1 MNTTADGEK
10 PATFAGERLKSGL
23 IRQSLVTASLVT
35 IGTNVAGRLFGYLR
49 EATIAGYFGTSAD
62 FDTFILAF
70 TVPELFSFII
80 FAALPSALI
89 PFMRQTSPGSRS
101 RLFWEGLFS
110 FVAVFGFVSIMIY
123 LLRAEILAL
132 LAPALCADQRMLGEK
147 LLTILSGFVFFRG
160 MEAYFRAC
168 LYDRKHFVVPSLSP
182 IIANVVVLTLMVA
195 YYGELHIEAL
205 AYGWL
210 LAAATL
216 LLMNGVMA
224 VLILKPGWPG
234 RIDLSLVKPL
244 LKATTAVAAIESV
257 ALIYPVVDRFFAARY
272 LGEGQIAALR
282 YAAFLVHIPT
292 GMFAAAFALASFPW
306 ISDLSAPGKA
316 DRLQKLYGQSLRL
329 IAFVMLP
336 AAMGIVLFSREIVRV
351 AFQRGVFDVT
361 SADLTH
367 SPLVFFALGV
377 VFFAAYLFQM
387 RFYYASASLR
397 RLGLILLS
405 MLTMKIII
413 SLALVNSLEQDGLAL
428 ATSFTW
434 LSGFLVMTL
443 DLHFHRR
450 LRAGAVLLPFVVRV
464 VPVLAG
470 VGAYWMIMANVWP
483 DIGTH
488 SLWNTF
494 LRLAL
499 LGFSGAL
506 LYLLL
511 AALLRL
517 PEPRQLLASISSKIR
532 PSGSPGDLR

>member
-1 MNTTADGEK
+1 M
-10 PATFAGERLKSGL
+10 KSGL

-35 IGTNVAGRLFGYLR
+35 IGTNVAGRLLGYLR
-49 EATIAGYFGTSAD
+49 EATIAGYYGTSTD

-89 PFMRQTSPGSRS
+89 PLMRQTASGPRS
-101 RLFWEGLFS
+101 RQFWEGLVT
-110 FVAVFGFVSIMIY
+110 FVAIFGFVSILIY
-123 LLRAEILAL
+123 LLRADILDL
-132 LAPALCADQRMLGEK
+132 LAPALSDDQRMLGEK

-160 MEAYFRAC
+160 VEAYFRAC
-168 LYDRKHFVVPSLSP
+168 LYDRKHFVIPSLSP
-182 IIANVVVLTLMVA
+182 IIANVVVLTLMIA

-234 RIDLSLVKPL
+234 KIDLSLVKPL

-257 ALIYPVVDRFFAARY
+257 ALIYPVVDRFLAARY

-306 ISDLSAPGKA
+306 ISDLSAPGKT
-316 DRLQKLYGQSLRL
+316 DQLQKLYGQSLRL

-336 AAMGIVLFSREIVRV
+336 AAVGIVLFSREIVRV

-361 SADLTH
+361 SANLTH
-367 SPLVFFALGV
+367 SPLLFFALGV
-377 VFFAAYLFQM
+377 VFYATYLFQM

-397 RLGLILLS
+397 RLGLILIG
-405 MLTMKIII
+405 MLTVKIVL

-428 ATSFTW
+428 ATSITW
-434 LSGFLVMTL
+434 LGGFLVMTL
-443 DLHFHRR
+443 DLHYHLK
-450 LRAGAVLLPFVVRV
+450 LRAGTVLLPFVVRV
-464 VPVLAG
+464 VPALAG
-470 VGAYWMIMANVWP
+470 VGVYWIIMAHIWP
-483 DIGTH
+483 GADTD
-488 SLWNTF
+488 SLWNVF

-506 LYLLL
+506 LYFLL

-517 PEPRQLLASISSKIR
+517 PEPRQLLASISSKMR
-532 PSGSPGDLR
+532 SSDSSGDLR